1 MFTTRSFQEEGQL
14 KLSANYLKTLGFQ
27 DVKRQVCDIF
37 NSRVGRTFVKV
48 DSSVIKTSTVLSVI
62 WTEVTSSPLRQRD
75 LRNVAGKPLIAWTI
89 EAARQSRFT
98 DRLLVYTADSETATA
113 ARILGVETVSRPP
126 QTNATITKQQALLEL
141 LGRFPGYEYLVVL
154 DSASPLKRFSD
165 IDCCIEICA
174 RKDGLPVVS
183 VAEATFDLNAFLL
196 LDGERRISQVFGT
209 GEELC
214 AGPTRL
220 YTLNPS
226 IQAASAT
233 YLNSYN
239 SFVTR
244 DTHAYLIPK
253 ERSFTVQSKVDLVI
267 AEALLRTDVEH
278 LPRLTAPVAVDF
290 SANNI

>member
-1 MFTTRSFQEEGQL
+1 M
-14 KLSANYLKTLGFQ
+14 
-27 DVKRQVCDIF
+27 
-37 NSRVGRTFVKV
+37 
-48 DSSVIKTSTVLSVI
+48 IKTSTVLSVI

-89 EAARQSRFT
+89 EAARRSRFI
-98 DRLLVYTADSETATA
+98 DRLVVYTADSETATS
-113 ARILGVETVSRPP
+113 ARILGAETLLREGQAETTS
-126 QTNATITKQQALLEL
+126 TKQQALLEL
-141 LGRFPGYEYLVVL
+141 LGRFPGYDYLLVL

-183 VAEATFDLNAFLL
+183 VTEVAYDLSAFLL
-196 LDGERRISQVFGT
+196 LDGERRVSEVFGN
-209 GEELC
+209 GDGLFDS
-214 AGPTRL
+214 PTRL

-226 IQAASAT
+226 IQAASAI
-233 YLNSYN
+233 YLNSYG

-244 DTHAYLIPK
+244 DTHAYLMPK

-267 AEALLRTDVEH
+267 AEALLKSEVEH
-278 LPRLTAPVAVDF
+278 LHRIAPQVHVDF